1 MKKKIIISMAVVLS
15 SFVFSMKAQDGATEF
30 STKCAACHSIGNGRL
45 VGPDLKGVHKK
56 YNLKYLSKWIR
67 SSQEVINSGDA
78 KAVAMFEEY
87 NSIVMPDF
95 PDLKDADI
103 KGIIDYIKS
112 QSGEPEEKT
121 TAKAATDDTK
131 TLTTVLA
138 ENSTTPTVS
147 ETKTEPVSLKS
158 SINASGKSKTI
169 VAGIAAASK
178 VTTIPFADKKT
189 SEFPVMWVIT
199 SVGLVMLLVI
209 FALTKV
215 IFILLNLV
223 KVQKSNSQ
231 I

>member
-1 MKKKIIISMAVVLS
+1 MKKKIIIPIALVLS

-30 STKCAACHSIGNGRL
+30 NTKCAACHSIGNGRL

-56 YNLKYLSKWIR
+56 YNMKYLSKWIR

-78 KAVAMFEEY
+78 KAIAMFEEY

-112 QSGEPEEKT
+112 QSGEPEEKAT
-121 TAKAATDDTK
+121 GKAETDNKKTA
-131 TLTTVLA
+131 TTVVA
-138 ENSTTPTVS
+138 ENNTTTTVS
-147 ETKTEPVSLKS
+147 ETTPEQVPLKS
-158 SINASGKSKTI
+158 STSVSEKSKTV
-169 VAGIAAASK
+169 VAGITAASK
-178 VTTIPFADKKT
+178 VTANPFEEKKM

-223 KVQKSNSQ
+223 KVQKSNTQ